1 MLWLAWA
8 ALLSFS
14 WVDLA
19 GAHDRMNPP
28 LTDFQQATEPN
39 LDEVRPDLVPDFEVS
54 AIDPVSTD
62 PSFDE
67 YIPLA
72 SPPAALSRAAFLS
85 KPSVYRI

>member
-1 MLWLAWA
+1 M
-8 ALLSFS
+8 
-14 WVDLA
+14 DLA
-19 GAHDRMNPP
+19 GAHDRMIPP

-54 AIDPVSTD
+54 AIDPVSAD

-67 YIPLA
+67 YIA